1 MSTSTAA
8 TPDVE
13 RAVAASEPADV
24 EPVTL
29 DAAALSST
37 APEYLREFR
46 ADLDDAGY
54 LPAGLRVE
62 ACFAEDCSIE
72 TQAEADRIRGLV
84 RAASFL
90 GATRVRVVA
99 EDVAEPAK
107 VEPALAALAERA
119 EREGVSLTVAGPV
132 SVGRDEERSRPN

>member
-1 MSTSTAA
+1 MSTGTGAA
-8 TPDVE
+8 ASRDVQ

-24 EPVTL
+24 EPVTI
-29 DAAALSST
+29 DAAALEST

-46 ADLDDAGY
+46 ADLDAAGY

-90 GATRVRVVA
+90 GASRVRVDAA
-99 EDVAEPAK
+99 EVAEPAK

-119 EREGVSLTVAGPV
+119 EREGVRLTVTGAV
-132 SVGRDEERSRPN
+132 SVGRE

>member
-8 TPDVE
+8 SPDVE
-13 RAVAASEPADV
+13 RAVDASEPADV
-24 EPVTL
+24 EPVVV
-29 DAAALSST
+29 DAATLEST
-37 APEYLREFR
+37 APEYLRAFR
-46 ADLDDAGY
+46 ADLDAAGY

-72 TQAEADRIRGLV
+72 TQTEADRIRGLV

-99 EDVAEPAK
+99 EEVADPEK

-119 EREGVSLTVAGPV
+119 EREGVSLTVSGPV
-132 SVGRDEERSRPN
+132 DVGRE

>member
-1 MSTSTAA
+1 MSTGTAPSA
-8 TPDVE
+8 DVQ

-24 EPVTL
+24 EPVTI
-29 DAAALSST
+29 DAAALEST
-37 APEYLREFR
+37 APEYLRDFR

-90 GATRVRVVA
+90 GANRVRVVA
-99 EDVAEPAK
+99 EEVAEPAK

-119 EREGVSLTVAGPV
+119 DREGVSLTVTGAV
-132 SVGRDEERSRPN
+132 SVGRE